1 MSASFDRFVSL
12 FHRRWAVSVLA
23 ELKRGRGAK
32 LITLVNHLDVDHQ
45 TLRVTLDHLID
56 QGWVMRNTGHG
67 HPMRPEYLLTPEGRR
82 LAPGSARLLG
92 TVQRLDI
99 EPLAFNKWTMPV
111 TYLLGR
117 GPLRFS
123 ELQHEL
129 PPITA
134 RALTLSLKDLQQTD
148 LVHRDVLDDYP
159 PVTCYRLDRRAK
171 PIWNALVPLARAV

>member
-1 MSASFDRFVSL
+1 MSESLDRFVSL
-12 FHRRWAVSVLA
+12 FHRRWAVPVLA

-32 LITLVNHLDVDHQ
+32 LITLVNHLDIDRQ
-45 TLRVTLDHLID
+45 TLRVTLDHLIEE
-56 QGWVMRNTGHG
+56 GWVMRNPGHG

-82 LAPGSARLLG
+82 LAPGSAHLLG

-129 PPITA
+129 PPITS

-148 LVHRDVLDDYP
+148 LVHRDVIDDYP

-171 PIWNALVPLARAV
+171 PIWKALVPLARAV

>member
-1 MSASFDRFVSL
+1 MSKSLDRFVSL
-12 FHRRWAVSVLA
+12 FHRRWAVPVLA

-32 LITLVNHLDVDHQ
+32 FSTLVNRLDVDRQ
-45 TLRVTLDHLID
+45 TLGVTLDHLID
-56 QGWVMRNTGHG
+56 EGWVMRDPDHG
-67 HPMRPEYLLTPEGRR
+67 HRPEYLLTPEGRR

-111 TYLLGR
+111 TYLLGQ

-129 PPITA
+129 PPITS
-134 RALTLSLKDLQQTD
+134 RALTLALKDLQQTH
-148 LVHRDVLDDYP
+148 LVHRDVSEDYP
-159 PVTCYRLDRRAK
+159 PVTSYRLDRRAK
-171 PIWNALVPLARAV
+171 PIWNALVALAKAV